1 VLKNKTILTA
11 AAALLA
17 ATLAATATLAFRNLG
32 TWLVVSGPPT
42 HKADLLFLL
51 GRGTRTG

>member
-1 VLKNKTILTA
+1 MLKNKTILT